1 MSGEHHIKK
10 FSATDIERYHQG
22 LLSPLEMHA
31 MEKAALDDPFLAD
44 ALEGY
49 STTGVKAEAD
59 LVDLRQRLAG
69 LINKQESITLAP
81 PGRSGFSWWKIAAG
95 VVLIAGAGL
104 LTYQFAFPH
113 KQSEIAQSNPSTNQ
127 RTDSTT
133 PTVGSEQQATSESP
147 VTNQDKLESQP
158 GNDSKQVPTNG
169 KEKKT
174 VEPPAGIARKETPA
188 LTSDAGSQPGK
199 SAEIVQD
206 KKNVS
211 PSLQE
216 ESVND
221 KRVATIPANNNGQN
235 ANLENNN
242 VAREKAVGNA
252 TKARSEAYRNM
263 RIFRGRVTDQQNNAL
278 PFANITNPVD
288 NVGTYA
294 DANGFFTLTSPD
306 SILNVQV
313 RSLGFEN
320 NSVALRN
327 NVNENRVLMQ
337 DDRSLSARVLDTV
350 KRNTARVRNANMK
363 LEEPEPADGWS
374 NYDTYLV
381 NNLNIPE
388 NFKSRQTGGGEVE
401 LSFEVNRLGEPI
413 NIRVEKSL
421 CETCD
426 KEAIRLV
433 KEGPKWKR
441 ASRKNRTKV
450 TVSF

>member
-10 FSATDIERYHQG
+10 FSANDIQRYHQG
-22 LLSPLEMHA
+22 LLSPQEMHA

-59 LVDLRQRLAG
+59 LTDLRQRLAS

-81 PGRSGFSWWKIAAG
+81 PGHSGFSWWKIAAG

-127 RTDSTT
+127 RTDSTI
-133 PTVGSEQQATSESP
+133 PSVGSEQQATSESP
-147 VTNQDKLESQP
+147 ITNQEKLESQP
-158 GNDSKQVPTNG
+158 WNDNKEVATNS

-174 VEPPAGIARKETPA
+174 VAPPAGIARKETPV
-188 LTSDAGSQPGK
+188 LSSNAGSQPGK
-199 SAEIVQD
+199 PAEIVQD

-216 ESVND
+216 ESIND
-221 KRVATIPANNNGQN
+221 KKVAIVPANNNGQN
-235 ANLENNN
+235 ANLDNNN

-252 TKARSEAYRNM
+252 NKARSEAYRNM

-320 NSVALRN
+320 SSVALRN

-441 ASRKNRTKV
+441 ANRKNRTKV